1 MKISSWNLLHRSG
14 ASVDEVAQVLDSEA
28 PDLLLMQEATPEI
41 ARLKDVFGGYYLFQ
55 PWPGKRYGMAIWS
68 SKPVEQVDTI
78 TLPHSRLPGRF
89 PIRAAQLVRMNDITV
104 TNVHLSHGQLLNR
117 RQLARIADKTEGP
130 TVIMGDFNAVG
141 PIRLGEFSDVGPK
154 APTHKAQN
162 ILPFRLDRCLV
173 RALEA
178 TETKI
183 LEPLGSDHHPIVV
196 SLDSNPSANKNEVSA
211 AS

>member
-1 MKISSWNLLHRSG
+1 
-14 ASVDEVAQVLDSEA
+14 
-28 PDLLLMQEATPEI
+28 
-41 ARLKDVFGGYYLFQ
+41 
-55 PWPGKRYGMAIWS
+55 
-68 SKPVEQVDTI
+68 
-78 TLPHSRLPGRF
+78 
-89 PIRAAQLVRMNDITV
+89 
-104 TNVHLSHGQLLNR
+104 NR

-141 PIRLGEFSDVGPK
+141 PIRLGEFRDVGPK

-196 SLDSNPSANKNEVSA
+196 SLESIPSANKNDVSA